1 MGREPAGIPRSIARV
16 SAKKWDG
23 RLGHGE
29 GNIRW
34 IVAVCCYK

>member
-1 MGREPAGIPRSIARV
+1 MSREPAGIPRSIARV

-34 IVAVCCYK
+34 IVAVC

>member
-1 MGREPAGIPRSIARV
+1 MRREPAGIPRGVSRV
-16 SAKKWDG
+16 SAQKWNG

-34 IVAVCCYK
+34 IVDEC